1 MQFHR
6 ARQHAPSLW
15 LPGLL
20 LTLAILP
27 NPASAKTIGIYVFE
41 NLEGRNVTSSTAATI
56 LARELRDAG
65 EQVSVASRVPLQSNE
80 TIRLL
85 DEMSTGETLVST
97 RTATAFA
104 GGGVIQFET
113 TKISDE
119 VLKYTDLTWHID
131 QAALMDLAKEAGV
144 DYVLMGDVRGTLLPP
159 SSVGGGKLRSVEV
172 SGRLQLVNVKT
183 GMADWSDILR
193 SRQADFQEDL
203 AFDKAAETGALAAA
217 KSLLK
222 TITPPEPKEDQ

>member
-1 MQFHR
+1 MKRTWH
-6 ARQHAPSLW
+6 PLGILLS
-15 LPGLL
+15 GLL
-20 LTLAILP
+20 LALVLL
-27 NPASAKTIGIYVFE
+27 PASAHAETIGIYIFE

-65 EQVSVASRVPLQSNE
+65 MQVSVASRVPLQSNE
-80 TIRLL
+80 SIRLL
-85 DEMSTGETLVST
+85 DELATGETLVST

-119 VLKYTDLTWHID
+119 TLKYSDLTWHID
-131 QAALMDLAKEAGV
+131 QNALMEQAKEAGV
-144 DYVLMGDVRGTLLPP
+144 EYVLMGDVRGTLLPP

-172 SGRLQLVNVKT
+172 SGRLQLVKVGT

-193 SRQADFQEDL
+193 SRQADFRAEL
-203 AFDKAAETGALAAA
+203 AFDKAAESGAQKVA
-217 KSLLK
+217 KSLLETLSPK
-222 TITPPEPKEDQ
+222 TKEADSQ